1 MILMNERLFFLEEL
15 GVHKGTYRIR
25 NGFQHFCWYNI
36 RASLPCHYFLL
47 VTPIV
52 GLSLV
57 VLVFGYLL
65 SVFRMKY
72 GGYPYR

>member
-1 MILMNERLFFLEEL
+1 MMNERFSFFEEL
-15 GVHKGTYRIR
+15 GIQK
-25 NGFQHFCWYNI
+25 
-36 RASLPCHYFLL
+36 

-52 GLSLV
+52 GLSIV

>member
-1 MILMNERLFFLEEL
+1 MFI
-15 GVHKGTYRIR
+15 
-25 NGFQHFCWYNI
+25 
-36 RASLPCHYFLL
+36 PL

-52 GLSLV
+52 GLSLL

-72 GGYPYR
+72 GGYPYRYVCTYIGAYT

>member
-1 MILMNERLFFLEEL
+1 MYFSVRDA
-15 GVHKGTYRIR
+15 
-25 NGFQHFCWYNI
+25 QYNLTI
-36 RASLPCHYFLL
+36 INPSVT

-72 GGYPYR
+72 GGYPYRLAF